1 MKSKHCEWCDHTFE
15 SEVSYQIYCS
25 VDCREQATKEKI
37 SQRYAIARRNNRI
50 GKDRKC
56 KSCSAP
62 LSVYNDED
70 LCQVC
75 LINPSE
81 VTKALRE
88 IKGIANGKFKEF

>member
-1 MKSKHCEWCDHTFE
+1 MKSKHCEWCDNTFE
-15 SEVSYQIYCS
+15 SEISYQIYCS

-37 SQRYAIARRNNRI
+37 SQRYIIARRNNRI
-50 GKDRKC
+50 GKTRKC
-56 KSCSAP
+56 RSCSSP

-70 LCQVC
+70 LCQAC

-88 IKGIANGKFKEF
+88 IKGIANGKLKEF